1 MKPKIILSVLCIL
14 TLATVLSAVAFSRH
28 NQSDS
33 GPAGHLRTFQVHG
46 QILAVDRAGKKVRI
60 AHEAIPDYMPAM
72 TMPFPVKNGEILS
85 GLSPGENV
93 QFELDV
99 TVNDS
104 WVSHIEKIAEDSPTE
119 IASIQTAAT
128 SVQDY
133 ATELIQV
140 GEEERGALLGERRDY
155 RAQGRY
161 GHTPGICQGHS

>member
-1 MKPKIILSVLCIL
+1 MKPKIILSILCIL

-46 QILAVDRAGKKVRI
+46 QILAVDSAGKTVRV

-72 TMPFPVKNGEILS
+72 TMPFPVKSGDILS
-85 GLSPGENV
+85 GFSPGENV

-99 TVNDS
+99 TENDS
-104 WVSHIEKIAEDSPTE
+104 WISHIEKIPGDSPTE
-119 IASIQTAAT
+119 TSGIQTTVT

-133 ATELIQV
+133 DDRANP
-140 GEEERGALLGERRDY
+140 GRRGCPRLQFD
-155 RAQGRY
+155 
-161 GHTPGICQGHS
+161 